1 MTLQGSIGPDSTE
14 LRHAEYGAALARLD
28 AARSRWVETQIPE
41 RIALLK
47 ATKDAIAGAAEE
59 WVSAAADYKQLPSTS
74 KHVGEEWL
82 SGPYALMAMCN
93 ALIHTLAD
101 VHAGKHLDD
110 IKSRSVPGDRIAIE
124 ILPHSVWDRLLLSGV
139 SAEIWMR
146 PGVTRQN
153 LRSHAAIAYSENGTT
168 HDGKVALVLGAGNI
182 TSIGPL
188 DCFDKLF
195 RENQVTLL
203 KLNPIADG
211 LEDALKRA
219 LAPLIDA
226 GFTEIVTGD
235 GQDGD
240 YLCNHPLVSEIHI
253 TGAGATHDLIV
264 WGSGEAGAANRLA
277 GKPRNTRR
285 ITSELGAVCPTI
297 VVPGPWSEADLTFQA
312 ENIVTQKLHNS
323 GHNCVACQVLI
334 LPETWSHED
343 KLTEEIGRF
352 AEANQRETY
361 YPGTEQRIAQL
372 RGTQGPATDVARGEV
387 APLMIAD
394 HSDEDADNA
403 EVFGPAMSVRRISDA
418 EGAEAYLVAA
428 IEWANTSLYGTLG
441 ANIVIHPKTIAAIGT
456 DRFDEILTTLEYGTI
471 AINCWTGVAFLQAN
485 APWGAFP
492 GHTLEDIQSGIGTVH
507 NALLLENTER
517 TVIKAP
523 WRPFPRSLLRGQ
535 FSLLPRPPWF
545 VTNATQATLG
555 RLLVKFQHR
564 PAWSKLPR
572 IFWHALRG

>member
-1 MTLQGSIGPDSTE
+1 MTVQGSIGPDSTE

-28 AARSRWVETQIPE
+28 AARSRWLETQIPE
-41 RIALLK
+41 RIELLR
-47 ATKDAIAGAAEE
+47 ATKDAIAGAAED
-59 WVSAAADYKQLPSTS
+59 WVTAAADYKQLPAKSN
-74 KHVGEEWL
+74 HIGEEWL

-101 VHAGKHLDD
+101 LHAGKHLGD
-110 IKSRSVPGDRIAIE
+110 IKARPIPGDRIAIE
-124 ILPHSVWDRLLLSGV
+124 ILPHNVWDHLLLSGV
-139 SAEIWMR
+139 SAEIWMQ

-153 LRSHAAIAYSENGTT
+153 LRDHAAIAYSQDGAK

-203 KLNPIADG
+203 KLNPIAAG
-211 LEDALKRA
+211 LEHALKRA
-219 LAPLIDA
+219 LAPLIGA
-226 GFTEIVTGD
+226 GFIEVVTGD

-264 WGSGEAGAANRLA
+264 WGSGEAGAANRRT
-277 GKPRNTRR
+277 GRPRNARR

-297 VVPGPWSEADLTFQA
+297 VVPGPWSEADLKFQA

-334 LPETWSHED
+334 LPETWSRSD
-343 KLTEEIGRF
+343 KLMKEIARI
-352 AEANQRETY
+352 AEANRRETY
-361 YPGTEQRIAQL
+361 YPGTEQRLAEF
-372 RGTQGPATDVARGEV
+372 RETQGSASDVARGEH
-387 APLMIAD
+387 APLVIAD
-394 HSDEDADNA
+394 HSDEIADTT
-403 EVFGPAMSVRRISDA
+403 EVFGPAMSVRRIADT

-428 IEWANTSLYGTLG
+428 IAWANRSLYGTLG
-441 ANIVIHPKTIAAIGT
+441 ANIVIHPRTIAAIGA
-456 DRFDEILTTLEYGTI
+456 DRFDEILATLEYGTI

-485 APWGAFP
+485 APWGACP
-492 GHTLEDIQSGIGTVH
+492 GHTLDDVQSGIGTVH

-523 WRPFPRSLLRGQ
+523 WRPFPRGLLHGH

-572 IFWHALRG
+572 IFWHALKG